1 MANNIGVHVTHC
13 CVLHGCKY
21 GQPGKCPVCIGE
33 YKQKYLCEEC
43 TFSQFLAKLYFK
55 GPENKQWI
63 KITSKIRD
71 IKLNKLTK

>member
-21 GQPGKCPVCIGE
+21 GQLEKCPVCTGE
-33 YKQKYLCEEC
+33 HKQQYLCEDCSPIHSNRQPDDYE
-43 TFSQFLAKLYFK
+43 S
-55 GPENKQWI
+55 KQWV